1 MFNKVIIINNH
12 SIMPSIIYDKH
23 KRKNKGH
30 ITQCNF
36 VTIRLHLVYQGK
48 VTIKV
53 NQLVFM
59 ANYYFKGIFKDFM
72 HSFGKGIQRKKYT
85 LH

>member
-36 VTIRLHLVYQGK
+36 VTSLPPSGENAGIFNKTYLHLPHQCGNFCRQLIYTRLSYNLK
-48 VTIKV
+48 EIK
-53 NQLVFM
+53 
-59 ANYYFKGIFKDFM
+59 
-72 HSFGKGIQRKKYT
+72 R
-85 LH
+85 